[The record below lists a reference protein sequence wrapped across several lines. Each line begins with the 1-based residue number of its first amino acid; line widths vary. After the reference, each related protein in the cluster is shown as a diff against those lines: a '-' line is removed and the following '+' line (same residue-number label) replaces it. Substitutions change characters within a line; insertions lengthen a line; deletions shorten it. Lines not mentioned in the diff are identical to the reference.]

1 MKILYVTD
9 QYWPTVTGVS
19 VSVDSFKSELEKMGH
34 TVYIFTSDYPNAE
47 EFDRKRKT
55 KNLYRFKSAPIL
67 VNKDNRLV
75 VISERKKIHKLID
88 QINPDII
95 HLQTEFTLCKMCKA
109 YARKKKY
116 PIVITAHTNWEDFIH
131 IYIPLLPTKFLR
143 YWSRHYLRS
152 VFKHIDVVVT
162 PTSLME
168 LLLHLY
174 FIKNP
179 VRIIP
184 TGIEV
189 QPKSKRKIKEDI
201 PTANK
206 AVVKKYPILKNK
218 EFLLFAGRMGKEK
231 NIEFAI
237 DAFENLKNEF
247 NNLMFLIVGD
257 GPEIE
262 NLKQYVKDKCLEER
276 IIFTGFIDR
285 KNLNDYYKSAAV
297 FCFPSKTESQGLVVL
312 EAMAQGTPVVAIGKM
327 GTREVMGGDNGGFMV
342 DDDIHE
348 FTMKVKML
356 LNNKKLYRKKSKEA
370 YHHAGKWSLASM
382 AEKMDKLYKSV
393 LRNRSLNG

>member
-1 MKILYVTD
+1 MKILYITD

-19 VSVDSFKSELEKMGH
+19 VSVDCFKNELEKMGH

-47 EFDRKRKT
+47 EFDKKHKV
-55 KNLYRFKSAPIL
+55 KNLYRFKSAPVI

-75 VISERKKIHKLID
+75 VRSERKRIRKLID
-88 QINPDII
+88 QIDPDII
-95 HLQTEFTLCKMCKA
+95 HLQTEFMLCKMCKA

-116 PIVITAHTNWEDFIH
+116 PIVITAHTNWEELIH
-131 IYIPLLPTKFLR
+131 IYIPFFPIKILR
-143 YWSRHYLRS
+143 YWTRHYLRA
-152 VFKHIDVVVT
+152 VFKYADAVVA

-179 VRIIP
+179 IRIIP

-189 QPKSKRKIKEDI
+189 QPKSKRKIKSNI

-206 AVVKKYPILKNK
+206 AVVEEYPILKNK
-218 EFLLFAGRMGKEK
+218 KFLLFAGRIGKEK
-231 NIEFAI
+231 NIEFVI
-237 DAFENLKNEF
+237 DVLGNLKKEF
-247 NNLMFLIVGD
+247 QDLMLLITGN

-262 NLKQYVKDKCLEER
+262 NLRRYVKNKCLEER
-276 IIFTGFIDR
+276 IIFTGFIAR
-285 KNLNDYYKSAAV
+285 KQLDDYYKSAAI
-297 FCFPSKTESQGLVVL
+297 FCFPSKVESQGLVVL

-327 GTREVMGGDNGGFMV
+327 GTREVMSGDNGGFMV

-356 LNNKKLYRKKSKEA
+356 LNDKRLYKLKSEEA
-370 YHHAGKWSLASM
+370 YHHAEKWNLTST
-382 AEKMDKLYKSV
+382 AEKMEKLYKSI
-393 LRNRSLNG
+393 LRNRLLNS